1 MSRAEENEMQS
12 VKKSTSEIR
21 RGVYVFIFLAVLTVL
36 EYYVGTHE
44 GPAVILWAIALLKAA
59 VVIQF
64 YMHLM
69 RVFRSRE
76 EH

>member
-1 MSRAEENEMQS
+1 MQTTN
-12 VKKSTSEIR
+12 KSTFEIR

-36 EYYVGTHE
+36 EFYAGTHE
-44 GPAVILWAIALLKAA
+44 APSAILWAIALLKAA

>member
-1 MSRAEENEMQS
+1 MKTSSKAMSE
-12 VKKSTSEIR
+12 VR
-21 RGVYVFIFLAVLTVL
+21 RGVVVFIVLAVLTGI
-36 EYYVGTHE
+36 EYYVGIHE
-44 GPAVILWAIALLKAA
+44 APSVILWAIALLKAA

-69 RVFRSRE
+69 RIFRSQE